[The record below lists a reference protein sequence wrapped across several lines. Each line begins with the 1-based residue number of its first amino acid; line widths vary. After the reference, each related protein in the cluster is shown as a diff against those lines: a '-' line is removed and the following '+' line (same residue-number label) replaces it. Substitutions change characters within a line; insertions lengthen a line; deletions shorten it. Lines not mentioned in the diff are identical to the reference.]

1 MTQDA
6 IDRAARRLMALRPSE
21 NTVNPYKLVSV
32 AVNALIDKRCTDPL
46 AHIPVVTTKEFLALI
61 DLPDATSNRPPN
73 LVDLYPGGVA
83 EYRNARRR
91 LVAAGL
97 RHGYPAHNPRICW
110 GCDGVVDEATLA
122 CDCYTPAKTRIP

>member
-6 IDRAARRLMALRPSE
+6 IDRAAHRLMALRPSE

-46 AHIPVVTTKEFLALI
+46 ARIPVVTTKEFLELI
-61 DLPDATSNRPPN
+61 DLPDATSNRPSD
-73 LVDLYPGGVA
+73 LVDLYTRGVA

-97 RHGYPAHNPRICW
+97 RHGHHK
-110 GCDGVVDEATLA
+110 TT
-122 CDCYTPAKTRIP
+122 TPDFDPWDTY

>member
-46 AHIPVVTTKEFLALI
+46 AAIPVITTKEFLALI
-61 DLPDATSNRPPN
+61 DLH
-73 LVDLYPGGVA
+73 PGGVT
-83 EYRNARRR
+83 EYSNARRR

-122 CDCYTPAKTRIP
+122 CDCYTPTKTRS